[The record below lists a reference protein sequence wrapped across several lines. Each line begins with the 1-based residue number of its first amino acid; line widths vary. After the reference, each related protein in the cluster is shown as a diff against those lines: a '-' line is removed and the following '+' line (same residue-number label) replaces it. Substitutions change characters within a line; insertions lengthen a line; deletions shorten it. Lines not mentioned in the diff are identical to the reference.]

1 MTHSMPLTL
10 QRQAGLTLVEIMVA
24 LAIGSF
30 LIIGAV
36 QIYTQSRQAFVV
48 NESIARVQETAQ
60 FAMDTIEAD
69 LRMASNW
76 GRNSRGLAVEGRSL
90 VADPNPNGLTEPVGS
105 TGSCGTDWA
114 FDLARPID
122 GSDNKYD
129 LDCATLGGVQGNSD
143 LITIR
148 RATVKET
155 APEAGRLQLQSTRIQ
170 GELFE
175 TGDVPPAFLPITTNP
190 PGCDPLIDPPPC
202 VPSSAT
208 HTLMVNSY
216 YVSPTSTLIPGV
228 PTLRRKT
235 LTVQGGAPFIDDQEV
250 APGVENIQLQLGI
263 DVDEDNTVDRYV
275 NPGDEIY
282 DPAAAGYVPG
292 ARVMTAR
299 VWLVVRGVT
308 TEFGLQD
315 NRNYQPGNANM
326 GQQNDGFRR
335 LQISKTILLRNART

>member
-1 MTHSMPLTL
+1 MTHSKPSTL
-10 QRQAGLTLVEIMVA
+10 QRQTGLTLVEIMVA

-36 QIYTQSRQAFVV
+36 QIYNQSRQAFVV

-90 VADPNPNGLTEPVGS
+90 VGDDNPKGLTVPVGS
-105 TGSCGTDWA
+105 TGSCGTNWA

-122 GSDNKYD
+122 GDDNGYD
-129 LDCATLGGVQGNSD
+129 LPCAALGGVQGSSD

-148 RATVKET
+148 RATVQPVL
-155 APEAGRLQLQSTRIQ
+155 PEAGRLQLQSTRIQ

-175 TGDVPPAFLPITTNP
+175 TLAVPPAFLPITFHPIT
-190 PGCDPLIDPPPC
+190 GA
-202 VPSSAT
+202 PSSAT
-208 HTLMVNSY
+208 HRLMVNSY

-235 LTVQGGAPFIDDQEV
+235 LTVQGGAPWIDDQEV
-250 APGVENIQLQLGI
+250 APGVENIQMQLGI
-263 DVDEDNTVDRYV
+263 DVDADNTVDRYV

-282 DPAAAGYVPG
+282 NPAAAGYVPG

-299 VWLVVRGVT
+299 IWLVVRGVT

-335 LQISKTILLRNART
+335 LQVSKTILLRNART

>member
-1 MTHSMPLTL
+1 MIHNQVQTMR
-10 QRQAGLTLVEIMVA
+10 RQSGLTLVELMVA

-30 LIIGAV
+30 LMIGAV
-36 QIYTQSRQAFVV
+36 QIYSQSRQAFVV
-48 NESIARVQETAQ
+48 NESLARVQETAQ

-90 VADPNPNGLTEPVGS
+90 VGDANPTGLSIPVP
-105 TGSCGTDWA
+105 TCGDDWA
-114 FDLARPID
+114 FDLGRPID
-122 GSDNKYD
+122 GSDNAYN
-129 LDCATLGGVQGNSD
+129 LICGANGGSQGNSD
-143 LITIR
+143 VVTIR
-148 RATVKET
+148 RASVQPT
-155 APEAGRLQLQSTRIQ
+155 ALEVGRIQVQSTRIQ

-175 TGDVPPAFLPITTNP
+175 IGAVPAAFLPVTNHP
-190 PGCDPLIDPPPC
+190 VTGA
-202 VPSSAT
+202 PSSAT
-208 HTLMVNSY
+208 HNLMVNSY

-235 LTVQGGAPFIDDQEV
+235 LTVRNGAPFIEDQEV
-250 APGVENIQLQLGI
+250 APGVENIQIQLGI

-275 NPGDEIY
+275 NPGDDVY
-282 DPAAAGYVPG
+282 NPAAAGYVPG

-299 VWLVVRGVT
+299 IWILVRGVT

-315 NRNYQPGNANM
+315 GRDYQPGNANI
-326 GQQNDGFRR
+326 GQVNDSFRR

>member
-1 MTHSMPLTL
+1 MTHSKPLTL

-90 VADPNPNGLTEPVGS
+90 VGDDNPNGLTVPVGS
-105 TGSCGTDWA
+105 TGSCGTNWA

-122 GSDNKYD
+122 GDDNGYD
-129 LDCATLGGVQGNSD
+129 LPCAALGGVQGSSD

-148 RATVKET
+148 RATVQPVL
-155 APEAGRLQLQSTRIQ
+155 PEAGRLQLQSTRIQ

-175 TGDVPPAFLPITTNP
+175 TLAVPPAFLPITFHPIT
-190 PGCDPLIDPPPC
+190 GA
-202 VPSSAT
+202 PSSAT
-208 HTLMVNSY
+208 HRLMVNSY

-235 LTVQGGAPFIDDQEV
+235 LTVQGGAPWIDDQEV
-250 APGVENIQLQLGI
+250 APGVENIQMQLGI
-263 DVDEDNTVDRYV
+263 DVDADNTVDRYV

-282 DPAAAGYVPG
+282 NPAAAGYVPG

-299 VWLVVRGVT
+299 IWLVVRGVT

-335 LQISKTILLRNART
+335 LQVSKTILLRNART